1 VNRAEGGG
9 GGARESEDVVEG
21 TRGWSERVKGGD
33 GERTRVD
40 GTDAGGDGGTI
51 RRERTRSVV

>member
-1 VNRAEGGG
+1 MNRAEGGG
-9 GGARESEDVVEG
+9 GGTRESERVVEG